1 MAIFLTIIGIN
12 IAILVGFLL
21 GALVAAPSKS
31 DQTKNVGSLYIY
43 EDPGDN
49 IDHIYADFNVDI
61 PDIKEM
67 KECKF
72 TIDTSIHFPKIR

>member
-1 MAIFLTIIGIN
+1 MTIFLTVIGIN

-21 GALVAAPSKS
+21 GSLVAVPSKS
-31 DQTKNVGSLYIY
+31 DQPKNVGTLFIY
-43 EDPGDN
+43 EDPADD

-61 PDIKEM
+61 SDMREM

-72 TIDTSIHFPKIR
+72 TIDTSVHFPKIR